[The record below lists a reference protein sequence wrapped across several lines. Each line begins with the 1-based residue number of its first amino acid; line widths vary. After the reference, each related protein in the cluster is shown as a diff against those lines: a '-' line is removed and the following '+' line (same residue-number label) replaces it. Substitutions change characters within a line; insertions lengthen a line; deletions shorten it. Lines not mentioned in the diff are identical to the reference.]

1 MSLQIRHTTFEKE
14 EEFKQLVELQNI
26 VYQHRGLHFSTDG
39 FRYWYKKN
47 PVGNVVAHS
56 AFDGN
61 KMVAHYAC
69 IPTQMS
75 IDGVCVNGLL
85 SMAVVTHPD
94 YRGHGL
100 FTTLATKTYELA
112 RDLGYEF
119 VVGVANAN
127 SFPIF
132 MKHFPFNYIGQLDVK
147 WGWGEIKIPN
157 KMFSH
162 YWTDKT
168 IQWRT
173 NKPKYSKY
181 KNNIYGLYG
190 KLPFI
195 KTFMGEIPEQLSNGL
210 KLKLTKHFIR
220 PFNLYVGM
228 GADFSYG
235 HYFDV
240 PKFVKHSPFHL
251 RFMDITPDK
260 HLPTVNKENI
270 VFQLIDFDVA

>member
-1 MSLQIRHTTFEKE
+1 MQIRQTTFSSNDELQE
-14 EEFKQLVELQNI
+14 LVDLQNI
-26 VYQHRGLHFSTDG
+26 VYQHRGLQFSVDG
-39 FRYWYKKN
+39 FKYWYKEN
-47 PVGNVVAHS
+47 PVGEVVSYS
-56 AFDGN
+56 AFEHN
-61 KMVAHYAC
+61 KMVSHYAC
-69 IPTQMS
+69 IPTQMK
-75 IDGVCVNGLL
+75 IEDRVVKGVL

-94 YRGHGL
+94 YRGRGL
-100 FTTLATKTYELA
+100 FRTLAQKTYEKA
-112 RDLGYEF
+112 KELGYEF
-119 VVGVANAN
+119 VIGVANAN

-132 MKHFPFNYIGQLDVK
+132 MRHFPFNYIGQLDVK
-147 WGWGEIKIPN
+147 WGWGKIKIPN

-181 KNNIYGLYG
+181 KNNIFGLYG

-195 KTFMGEIPEQLSNGL
+195 KTFMGEISEQFSNGL
-210 KLKLTKHFIR
+210 NLKLTNHFIR

-260 HLPTVNKENI
+260 HLPMVTKENI